1 MPMTSNEVR
10 AAFLKFFEERGH
22 TVVPSSSLIPVGDPT
37 LLFVNA
43 GMVQFKDVFLGLAR
57 REYTRATTAQ
67 RCLRVSGKHNDLDAV
82 GPSPRH
88 HTLFEMLG
96 NFSFGDY
103 FKREAIHYA
112 YELVTRVFGIDPQ
125 RLIFTVHEDDDEAYA
140 IWTREVKVP
149 AERVLR
155 MGDKTNFWSMG
166 DTGPCGPTSELHYDW
181 GEAACTCGD
190 PRCSVALDNGCD
202 RWVEIWNLVFMQ
214 FNQAADGTRS
224 LLPRHGVDT
233 GMGFERI
240 VSVIQDRHS
249 TYETDIFVPILAR
262 IQSLLGDSDAQAA
275 EKYVAYRVI
284 ADHARAVTFLIGD
297 GVIPSSEGRGY
308 VLRLILRRAARYGKK
323 AGFTGPFLAQVAEK
337 VIELMGPHYREL
349 EERKAFIYKTITA
362 EEERFQQTLS
372 TGLAMLEEMLAQPA
386 VRASGVLSG
395 EDAFRLYD
403 TYGFPLDLTRDVAR
417 EHGLKVDE
425 IGYQRAMAEQRERAR
440 AATRFGT
447 DQEEQNAFYVNVL
460 EGLRSAGLLPEGT
473 VRHICYETT
482 QAEGPVL
489 AILRDRQ
496 QVSSARQGDHVEI
509 VLPESPFYVESGGQV
524 ADTGVIGLYEEGK
537 EMPVWEVQVDE
548 ARQPTPGLIVHSGHV
563 VLGTVRVGDRARAAV
578 DWERRLDIMRNHT
591 ATHLLHSELRYVLGE
606 HVHQAGSLVAPD
618 RLRFD
623 FTHSAMLTEE
633 ELAAIEQSVNDA
645 ILAAYPVE
653 ATWTTY
659 KQAVAEG
666 AMALFGEK
674 YGEEVRVIRI
684 GWPGEPFS
692 QELCGGTHVNN
703 TSELGLCHIISE
715 GSVGA
720 GVRRIEAV
728 TGRWAQRLVQRQLAQ
743 LHRTAT
749 FLGCQE
755 DEVDRKVLSL
765 LDQIQTLQKE
775 NARLRQ
781 ALAKR
786 DFELLIT
793 RVQEI
798 GDVKV
803 LAVPVE
809 AADVDTMRN
818 MSDWFRD
825 RLGSAVIVLGAA
837 IGNRPNFVAAVTPDL
852 VERGFHAGQI
862 VKVVA
867 EAVGGGGGGR
877 PTMAQAGG
885 RDLSRMNEALELV
898 PQWVERKLRAG
909 A

>member
-10 AAFLKFFEERGH
+10 ATFLKFFEERGH

-125 RLIFTVHEDDDEAYA
+125 RLAFTVHEDDDEAHA

-149 AERVLR
+149 AERVFR

-166 DTGPCGPTSELHYDW
+166 DTGPCGPTSELHYDR

-224 LLPRHGVDT
+224 LLPRPGVDT

-240 VSVIQDRHS
+240 VSVIQNCHS
-249 TYETDIFVPILAR
+249 TYETDIFTPILSR

-297 GVIPSSEGRGY
+297 GVIPGSEGRGY

-337 VIELMGPHYREL
+337 VIELMGSHYREL

-372 TGLAMLEEMLAQPA
+372 TGLAMLEEMLAQPT
-386 VRASGVLSG
+386 VRASGILSG

-440 AATRFGT
+440 AATRFT
-447 DQEEQNAFYVNVL
+447 MDQDGQNAFYVNVL

-563 VLGTVRVGDRARAAV
+563 VLGTVRVGDRGRAIV
-578 DWERRLDIMRNHT
+578 DWDRRLDIMRNHT

-659 KQAVAEG
+659 RQAVAEG

-755 DEVDRKVLSL
+755 EEVDRKVLSL
-765 LDQIQTLQKE
+765 LDQMQTLQKE

-852 VERGFHAGQI
+852 VDRGFHAGQI

-885 RDLSRMNEALELV
+885 RDVSRLNEALELV